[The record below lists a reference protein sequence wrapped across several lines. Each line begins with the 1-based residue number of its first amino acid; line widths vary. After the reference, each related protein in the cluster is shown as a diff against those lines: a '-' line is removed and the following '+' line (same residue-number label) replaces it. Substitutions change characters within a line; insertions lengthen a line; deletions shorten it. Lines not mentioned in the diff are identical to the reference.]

1 MLPIDGRIEM
11 NDRCGPP
18 LLNARLKCYDV
29 TTSYDNYPND
39 IATLLGAYES
49 IPRIKLS

>member
-1 MLPIDGRIEM
+1 MKFDPLYAAIDGGVEM

-29 TTSYDNYPND
+29 MTSYDYYPND
-39 IATLLGAYES
+39 IAT
-49 IPRIKLS
+49 